1 MVPFQ
6 NSSTSI
12 TLRNNHFLHCF
23 CQKPDGSY
31 ECSQIDLNDCLGNNN
46 GKFVWGG
53 DNFANNASQIH
64 LSIEGE
70 AGVPYLHAQL
80 NDRKGSVQSAS
91 VNLGECI
98 RNEAGALEYG
108 AC

>member
-1 MVPFQ
+1 MGFQ
-6 NSSTSI
+6 NSSTGI
-12 TLRNNHFLHCF
+12 TLQNRHTLR
-23 CQKPDGSY
+23 CQCAKPDGTF
-31 ECSQIDLNDCLGNNN
+31 ENSQIDLNECLGNNN

-53 DNFANNASQIH
+53 DNFADSASQIH

-80 NDRKGSVQSAS
+80 NDRHGSVQSAS

-98 RNEAGALEYG
+98 RNEVGELEYM

>member
-1 MVPFQ
+1 VSHVYLCRLIRP
-6 NSSTSI
+6 
-12 TLRNNHFLHCF
+12 
-23 CQKPDGSY
+23 
-31 ECSQIDLNDCLGNNN
+31 

-53 DNFANNASQIH
+53 DNFADSASQVH

-80 NDRKGSVQSAS
+80 NDRHGSVQSAS

-98 RNEAGALEYG
+98 RNEVGELEYM